1 MARGREGVRGRRR
14 RDAATCCRAA
24 LGSVFGGASRCG
36 GGREEEAGRRRWPRL
51 WIRTSE
57 TGDKGCLFRGHRH
70 CALMEAAWGALRE
83 DRGECIASFL

>member
-57 TGDKGCLFRGHRH
+57 TGGQRLSFSGASTLRLDGSSVGGHCGRIGVS
-70 CALMEAAWGALRE
+70 A
-83 DRGECIASFL
+83 